1 MKLQS
6 KIIAVI
12 VPLIAAPMLLI
23 GWLGYIQLHT
33 ISSERA
39 LHQMELVLQQL
50 EQRVQTT
57 LQTSYANLD
66 LFANSPLLKK
76 YLLTTD
82 EQSRYQL
89 LQPALL
95 QLFASYQNAYPDYY
109 EIRLLAADGY
119 EEIRLT
125 LENIPNK
132 IDDESHSAFFRALQQ
147 ESGEFYTDFLR
158 NPDNDSVSL
167 LVAKK
172 LYIND
177 PTVDPVLAQ
186 PIFRGYLLITV
197 ALDFLA
203 RAAIMDRVGS
213 EGFVFFTDARGE
225 VLFHPVSS
233 IIGSMLPADLLASLR
248 QVAETN
254 QVLRKDERDA
264 PAFWRAR
271 QLHDNFFLLGV
282 QPEQE
287 VLAASLK
294 LGQWVLILTTLTILA
309 IIGTLLV
316 VLQKLLVQP
325 VQALSAV
332 AAEIGA
338 GNMSVPIPGQSRDE
352 LGELT
357 QSVRE
362 MRHNLQR
369 YQDDLTQ
376 SQQALFDKAEAA
388 EAASQ
393 AKSEFLA
400 VMSHEI
406 RTPLNGVLGM
416 SELLLTSELNP
427 KQRQFATMLQQSGQS
442 LLAVINDILDFSKI
456 EAGQF
461 ELENIA
467 FSPRAIVEGTVAL
480 LTKQGQQKGLLLRT
494 ELDVGA
500 GLSVRGD
507 PNRLRQVLLNLL
519 SNAIKFT
526 EQGEVV
532 LTLSLNERTQGTCT
546 LCFTVR
552 DTGIGIANG
561 LQSHVFEAFAQADSS
576 VSRRYGGSGLG
587 LAICQRLLQLMGSQ
601 LQLKST
607 VGQGSTFYFDL
618 TLPLIAD
625 DSKPVSL
632 KQQQSAGF
640 DATILLAEDNPVNQE
655 VTRSMLQTLG
665 CQVVIVANGQ
675 MAVDTFSSTQF
686 DLVLM
691 DCHMPEMNGFAA
703 AAELRRQEVLQNRT
717 PIPIIAL
724 TADVVKGVREQCL
737 DAGMDDYLS
746 KPFSRSQLADKLM
759 AWVVENK
766 QSSEGQPL

>member
-119 EEIRLT
+119 EEVRLT
-125 LENIPNK
+125 LGNIPNK
-132 IDDESHSAFFRALQQ
+132 SGDESHSAFFRALQQ
-147 ESGEFYTDFLR
+147 ETGDFYTDFLR

-172 LYIND
+172 LYVKD
-177 PTVDPVLAQ
+177 LTVDPELAK

-203 RAAIMDRVGS
+203 RAAIMDRIGA

-225 VLFHPVSS
+225 VLFHPVNSA
-233 IIGSMLPADLLASLR
+233 IGSMLPADLLASLR
-248 QVAETN
+248 QAAETD
-254 QVLRKDERDA
+254 QILRKDEQGA
-264 PAFWRAR
+264 PAFWRVR
-271 QLHDNFFLLGV
+271 QLHNNFFLIGV

-294 LGQWVLILTTLTILA
+294 LGQWVLILTTLAILT

-325 VQALSAV
+325 VQVLSAV

-338 GNMSVPIPGQSRDE
+338 GNMNVPIPEQSRDE

-376 SQQALFDKAEAA
+376 SQQTLLDKAEAA

-532 LTLSLNERTQGTCT
+532 LTLSLSERTQDTCT

-561 LQSHVFEAFAQADSS
+561 LQAHVFEAFAQADSS

-587 LAICQRLLQLMGSQ
+587 LAICQRLLQLMGSE

-607 VGQGSTFYFDL
+607 IGQGSTFYFYL

-625 DSKPVSL
+625 DSKPASL
-632 KQQQSAGF
+632 TQQHSGGF
-640 DATILLAEDNPVNQE
+640 EATILLAEDNPVNQE

-665 CQVVIVANGQ
+665 CQVVIVSNGQ
-675 MAVDTFSSTQF
+675 MAVDTFSSTRF

-703 AAELRRQEVLQNRT
+703 AAELRRQEALQNRT
-717 PIPIIAL
+717 PTPIIAL

-759 AWVVENK
+759 AWVVETK
-766 QSSEGQPL
+766 QSSEG